1 MRSDVRAVGG
11 GVGLLCVCGGHP
23 GAGGHFPDGRG
34 RRAGGRPGGE
44 RLRKNDAAQTPGGTP
59 LRPAGKLSGVRTGD
73 HRAPPLPRSLRD
85 VSSGRRSASCSRTWT
100 HNSSTRRSRTR
111 SPSGPCSSTIR
122 RTRCA
127 GRCRTA
133 WTGSACVGWRGAPRS
148 PSRGAKRRR
157 SPWPRCWRWTRRSS
171 YSTSPPQVSTPGAA
185 GSWSTSSWRRRRRGR
200 RSSPPP
206 TTCTSSPRSPAG
218 WWCSGRTGA
227 SSRPAL
233 PSGSYRTGHILRAA
247 NLIHRHRHAHEGLW
261 HEHEHDHPGVS
272 HSHTHEVSSPD
283 SSRGSADAAGPSH
296 IRLIHSSS
304 SSFSASSITRPKPG
318 TSCCRKRCTPNW
330 SVR

>member
-1 MRSDVRAVGG
+1 MSVLVGG
-11 GVGLLCVCGGHP
+11 GFGLLRVCAGHP
-23 GAGGHFPDGRG
+23 GAGGCLVDGR
-34 RRAGGRPGGE
+34 RRGAGGHPGGE
-44 RLRKNDAAQTPGGTP
+44 RLRKDHAAQTPGGTP
-59 LRPAGKLSGVRTGD
+59 LRPAGELSGLRAGD

-85 VSSGRRSASCSRTWT
+85 VSSGKRSASCSRTWT

-122 RTRCA
+122 RTPCA
-127 GRCRTA
+127 GRCRRA
-133 WTGSACVGWRGAPRS
+133 WTGSGCVDWRGAPRS
-148 PSRGAKRRR
+148 PSRGARRRR
-157 SPWPRCWRWTRRSS
+157 SPWPRCWRWIRRSS
-171 YSTSPPQVSTPGAA
+171 CSTSPRRVSTPGAA
-185 GSWSTSSWRRRRRGR
+185 GSWWISSWRRRRQGKTVVTSTNDLHIVPEIAGR
-200 RSSPPP
+200 VVVFGEDRRILASGPPE
-206 TTCTSSPRSPAG
+206 RILQDRA
-218 WWCSGRTGA
+218 
-227 SSRPAL
+227 
-233 PSGSYRTGHILRAA
+233 ILRAA

-272 HSHTHEVSSPD
+272 HSHTHEARPRRRPTD
-283 SSRGSADAAGPSH
+283 RRCRRSRH